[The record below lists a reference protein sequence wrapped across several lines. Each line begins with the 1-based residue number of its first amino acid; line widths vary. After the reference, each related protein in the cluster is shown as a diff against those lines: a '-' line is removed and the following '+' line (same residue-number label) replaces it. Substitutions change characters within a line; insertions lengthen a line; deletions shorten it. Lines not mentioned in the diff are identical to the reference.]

1 MCNGGIAMNDLGISF
16 LPLLIQVPPISHG
29 ADFPWGIIIKFR
41 NAESVMTNLLAEKEE
56 VVIVGVLLHNRVL
69 CYLFKPSLMS

>member
-1 MCNGGIAMNDLGISF
+1 MCNRGTAMSDLGISF
-16 LPLLIQVPPISHG
+16 LPLLIQVSPISHG
-29 ADFPWGIIIKFR
+29 SDFPWGIIIKFK
-41 NAESVMTNLLAEKEE
+41 NAESVVMNLLTEKEE